1 MHEGGEP
8 SKVVVVGAG
17 GLGSYIGAVLG
28 RSGHDVTLVV
38 RGAHADAIRA
48 RGLEVRAPEE
58 TFLTRPLCIAPGDGA
73 PGANVVFIAVKAYSL
88 DEVSRSVVTL
98 AEGGAIVVPL
108 LNGVDVSKRLEA
120 AGVPGDR
127 LVDGVAYLTAFR
139 TEPGV
144 IERKGVHQR
153 LVIGSTTGTGPEG
166 LERVRTLFRSTP
178 VELVVAD
185 DIRVELWLKMAV
197 VCSLAVICGVTG
209 DAIGPIRRH
218 EFGRDIQARAIAE
231 VLGVGRA
238 QGVALPDD
246 AEARVG
252 GTLDA
257 FPDDFYP
264 SVLHDL
270 RSGRP
275 TEMDSLAGTIARLG
289 RGSGAATPLADAATC
304 AVSLVE
310 ARTQS
315 GSG

>member
-1 MHEGGEP
+1 MHEGGEA
-8 SKVVVVGAG
+8 STVVVIGAG
-17 GLGSYIGAVLG
+17 GLGSYVGAVLT
-28 RSGHDVTLVV
+28 RAGHDVAMVV
-38 RGAHADAIRA
+38 RGAHAEAVRA
-48 RGLEVRAPEE
+48 NGLEVRAPEE
-58 TFLTRPLCIAPGDGA
+58 SFRTRPHCIAPGAAIPRAD
-73 PGANVVFIAVKAYSL
+73 VVFIAVKAYSL
-88 DEVSRSVVTL
+88 DEVTESVVTL

-144 IERKGVHQR
+144 IERKGAHQR
-153 LVIGSTTGTGPEG
+153 LVIGSTTGAGPEG
-166 LERVRTLFRSTP
+166 LERVRALFPSTP
-178 VELVVAD
+178 VEVVVAE
-185 DIRVELWLKMAV
+185 DIRVEIWLKMAV

-218 EFGRDIQARAIAE
+218 EFGRDLQAGAIAE

-238 QGVALPDD
+238 LGVELPSD

-257 FPDDFYP
+257 FPEDFYP

-270 RSGRP
+270 RNGRP

-289 RGSGAATPLADAATC
+289 RGTGVETPLAAAATC
-304 AVSLVE
+304 AVALVG

-315 GSG
+315 GPG